1 MQMHGP
7 SPMKNPCRT
16 RWRVL
21 SDAFNSDTMERELRF
36 VLCRFECLHQR
47 AESGDNGEREGAK
60 PRT

>member
-1 MQMHGP
+1 
-7 SPMKNPCRT
+7 
-16 RWRVL
+16 
-21 SDAFNSDTMERELRF
+21 MERELRF